1 MLSISLAQT
10 WNSLLLLTLIL
21 SELMHQL
28 PWEVQIAQLG
38 DYLCINFTHEK
49 FSPLSCIV
57 G

>member
-1 MLSISLAQT
+1 MLLISLAQT

-38 DYLCINFTHEK
+38 DYLCINFTQEK